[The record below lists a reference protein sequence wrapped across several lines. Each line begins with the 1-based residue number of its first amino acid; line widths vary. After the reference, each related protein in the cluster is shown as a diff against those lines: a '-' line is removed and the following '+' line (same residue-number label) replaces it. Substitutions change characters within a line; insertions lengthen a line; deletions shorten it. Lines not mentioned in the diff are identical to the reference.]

1 MTNGEMTDFA
11 YSTEGNDLVD
21 ARALARAVT
30 NCGFVFPDDEALVQ
44 GEFQRNLPFALDVAK
59 SATDPANPVSH
70 LGLTTKPFYLKSDDT
85 YKFGLPEANF
95 VFDYS
100 YGDPQPVQVLA
111 MRSLGD
117 VTLKWQIAGDPT
129 IHSASTDEW
138 SGGREVRPRH
148 EPLLPRSS
156 AAMWTGH

>member
-1 MTNGEMTDFA
+1 M
-11 YSTEGNDLVD
+11 
-21 ARALARAVT
+21 
-30 NCGFVFPDDEALVQ
+30 
-44 GEFQRNLPFALDVAK
+44 AK

-95 VFDYS
+95 VFDRS

-117 VTLKWQIAGDPT
+117 VTVKWQIAGDPT
-129 IHSASTDEW
+129 STAHRRR
-138 SGGREVRPRH
+138 SGAAAEKYDLGTSRYYHAVRGLCHRH
-148 EPLLPRSS
+148 
-156 AAMWTGH
+156 